1 MSKLIFI
8 ASFAYLLSTALLF
21 ARMKGYQL
29 PWARNISLG
38 LVILASII
46 HGALLWGTLL
56 DDSNIQMGLGVSLS
70 LAGWLST
77 LLVIISSIKKPMES
91 LGIIV
96 FPLSLLSLWLTPLLP
111 PPHLLAMGIGIHA
124 LASLIAYTL
133 LGLAAAQAALIIFQ
147 EKRLRERKWHGLLGA
162 LPPLALMEQTLL
174 EWLVASFVTLSFA
187 LLSGAIFVDNMIA
200 QHLAHKTFF
209 SVISWLLLAI
219 LIWGHIKHGWRG
231 QRAARLVLWGYAMIV
246 LGYAGS
252 QFVIEVVLA

>member
-8 ASFAYLLSTALLF
+8 ASFGYLASSALLL

-29 PWARNISLG
+29 PWARSLSLA
-38 LVILASII
+38 LVTMASMI
-46 HGALLWGTLL
+46 HGILLWTTFL
-56 DDSNIQMGLGVSLS
+56 DNSTIHMGLGISLS

-91 LGIIV
+91 LGIIL
-96 FPLSLLSLWLTPLLP
+96 FPLSIISLWLTPLLP
-111 PPHLLAMGIGIHA
+111 PPHVLAMGIGIHA

-147 EKRLRERKWHGLLGA
+147 ENRLRERKWHGLLGA
-162 LPPLALMEQTLL
+162 LPPLALMEQTLY
-174 EWLVASFVTLSFA
+174 EWLIASFITLSFA
-187 LLSGAIFVDNMIA
+187 LLSGAVFVDNMVA
-200 QHLAHKTFF
+200 QHIAHKTFF
-209 SVISWLLLAI
+209 SVVSWLLLAT
-219 LIWGHIKHGWRG
+219 LIWGHIQYGWRG

-252 QFVIEVVLA
+252 QFVIEVLLA